1 MDGLVHHEADLFESI
16 ESAQEFLTLMLEV
29 TRDTGAR
36 VEAYLTGHR
45 LRLRAGSS
53 ARIGPDS
60 DLARRAVALCLV
72 SSNLAK
78 LEFHL
83 RTGHRVLNDL
93 RSLRRLLMRE
103 RAAMPVRPKPASL
116 VSKAAAGSV
125 ERTARP

>member
-1 MDGLVHHEADLFESI
+1 MNHEANILFESI

-36 VEAYLTGHR
+36 VEAYKMSHR
-45 LRLRAGSS
+45 LHLRAGSTT
-53 ARIGPDS
+53 RIGHDS
-60 DLARRAVALCLV
+60 DLGRRTVALCLV

-93 RSLRRLLMRE
+93 RSLRRLLTRE
-103 RAAMPVRPKPASL
+103 REAMPAREKPMSL
-116 VSKAAAGSV
+116 VSKGAA
-125 ERTARP
+125 